1 MSSEKMSLVGIVRKD
16 SKNRNIAEIEFLANQ
31 LKSYQFFT

>member
-1 MSSEKMSLVGIVRKD
+1 MGLVDIVRKD
-16 SKNRNIAEIEFLANQ
+16 SKVRNIAEIEFLANQ